1 MEEGRDA
8 TGRIFHQPLL
18 QSCHHISQKIR
29 ISLLLKSILGEMP
42 NTVGYLLTTFCSI
55 QLPLLVEEIFHI
67 HTSQLGNALFL
78 RHLAIEL
85 VNLLL

>member
-8 TGRIFHQPLL
+8 IGRIFHQPLL
-18 QSCHHISQKIR
+18 QSCHHISQSIG
-29 ISLLLKSILGEMP
+29 ISLLLKCILGEMT
-42 NTVGYLLTTFCSI
+42 NTIRYQLTTFCSI